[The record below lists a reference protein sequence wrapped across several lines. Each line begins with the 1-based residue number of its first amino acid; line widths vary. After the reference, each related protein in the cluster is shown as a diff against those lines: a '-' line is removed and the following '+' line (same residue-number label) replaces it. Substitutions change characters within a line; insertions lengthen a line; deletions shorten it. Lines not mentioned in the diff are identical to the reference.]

1 MAIMKGKSRIVEHL
15 VGYGADMNAVDN
27 DEDTP
32 LHLVLNAVDNDEDS
46 PLHLLLGRDE
56 VTMDAP
62 SSETP
67 ELMKVNFYK
76 NPRIDHATKVIAT
89 FAKTL

>member
-1 MAIMKGKSRIVEHL
+1 M
-15 VGYGADMNAVDN
+15 GYGADLNSVDG

-56 VTMDAP
+56 VTMDVP

-67 ELMKVNFYK
+67 ELMKVFIMIFKFYK
-76 NPRIDHATKVIAT
+76 NLQINIKTTPPR
-89 FAKTL
+89 L